1 MKQLCSSLFLLAHF
15 LLRICF
21 FYPCKFFFITLASPL
36 TRFPFLSCVQMTPEI
51 FNFYFST
58 SSFHVFPILN
68 FKFVGY
74 YTNKYTIADQFFF
87 QVGEYMIFHIRSNY
101 FIDKFSYLIISKGI
115 ILLTG
120 DQDMGDYVSTM
131 AIALS
136 AEMAPMATIVVWHVG
151 KYGDLQVDSLTFPV
165 NGISRNKV
173 SKN

>member
-1 MKQLCSSLFLLAHF
+1 MQIKL
-15 LLRICF
+15 
-21 FYPCKFFFITLASPL
+21 
-36 TRFPFLSCVQMTPEI
+36 
-51 FNFYFST
+51 
-58 SSFHVFPILN
+58 
-68 FKFVGY
+68 
-74 YTNKYTIADQFFF
+74 F

-115 ILLTG
+115 VLLTS
-120 DQDMGDYVSTM
+120 DQDMGDYVATM

-173 SKN
+173 SNS